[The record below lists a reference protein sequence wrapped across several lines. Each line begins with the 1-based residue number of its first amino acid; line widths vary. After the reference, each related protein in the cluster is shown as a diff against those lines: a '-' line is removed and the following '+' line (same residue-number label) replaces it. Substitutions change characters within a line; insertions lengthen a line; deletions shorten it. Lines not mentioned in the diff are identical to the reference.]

1 MLSRRPSHGVV
12 PLDLERVAAW
22 IAASR
27 RVTVLTGAG
36 ISTDSGI
43 PDYRGPNGVWTKDPA
58 AMRRGDI
65 DVYLADPEIRRAS
78 WQERL
83 HHATWTAVPN
93 AGHRSLVELE
103 RRGRL
108 RALVTQNID
117 GLHQAAGSSPE
128 LVIELHGTI
137 HRARCL
143 ACGRETPMQEQLD
156 RVRAGEVDPPCAA
169 CGGIQR
175 SATIAFGQALDHDV
189 LERAIKA
196 STGCDLFLA
205 IGTSLQVTPASLL
218 CAMAQRTGA
227 RTVIVNAE
235 PTPFDERADAVL
247 RGRIGDV
254 LSPIVG

>member
-1 MLSRRPSHGVV
+1 VLNRNP
-12 PLDLERVAAW
+12 DLERVAAW
-22 IAASR
+22 VASAR

-58 AMRRGDI
+58 ATRRVDI
-65 DVYLADPEIRRAS
+65 QVYLADPEVRRQS

-83 HHATWTAVPN
+83 HHAAWTASPN
-93 AGHRSLVELE
+93 AGHQ
-103 RRGRL
+103 
-108 RALVTQNID
+108 ALVDLEPSGKLRGLITQNID
-117 GLHQAAGSSPE
+117 GLHQAAGSDPD

-137 HRARCL
+137 HRAKCL

-156 RVRAGEVDPPCAA
+156 RVRAGEADPACGE

-175 SATIAFGQALDHDV
+175 SATIAFGQPLDHDV
-189 LERAIKA
+189 LDRAIRA

-235 PTPFDERADAVL
+235 STPFDERADAVL
-247 RGRIGDV
+247 RDRIGDV
-254 LSPIVG
+254 LPAIVN

>member
-1 MLSRRPSHGVV
+1 VLNRNP
-12 PLDLERVAAW
+12 DLERVIAW
-22 IAASR
+22 VASAR

-58 AMRRGDI
+58 AMRRVDI
-65 DVYLADPEIRRAS
+65 QVYLADPEVRRQS
-78 WQERL
+78 WQERV
-83 HHATWTAVPN
+83 HHPAWTASAN
-93 AGHRSLVELE
+93 AGHQALVDLE
-103 RRGRL
+103 RSGKL
-108 RALVTQNID
+108 RALITQNID
-117 GLHQAAGSSPE
+117 GLHQAAGSDRD

-137 HRARCL
+137 HRAKCL

-156 RVRAGEVDPPCAA
+156 RVRAGEADPPCAE

-175 SATIAFGQALDHDV
+175 SATIAFGQPLDHDV
-189 LERAIKA
+189 LDRAISA

-247 RGRIGDV
+247 RDRIGDV
-254 LSPIVG
+254 LPAIVN